1 MKYIYETHM
10 HTKEASACSGTEARE
25 FIKYMSD
32 LGYSGIIITDHFFNG
47 NSCIPK
53 DLPWEERV
61 EKYCSGYEHA
71 LEEARSTNS
80 DLVVMFGIEYNF
92 HGDEFLLYGVDKK
105 WLLDNPDILEKS
117 RHEVYESVHN
127 YGGIMIQAHPYRE
140 RGYLSE
146 INLTPSV
153 CDGVEAYNACNPDY
167 QNSLGYQYAVEKN
180 FRMSAG
186 SDIHNPGQPDMAG
199 MSFDH
204 KINSIDEYVKAF
216 MNNEGTPVFIRD
228 ISSNREFKEVSGDK
242 ALTVPTQGPTL
253 EVIWH

>member
-1 MKYIYETHM
+1 M
-10 HTKEASACSGTEARE
+10 HSQGS
-25 FIKYMSD
+25 S
-32 LGYSGIIITDHFFNG
+32 LGV
-47 NSCIPK
+47 PR
-53 DLPWEERV
+53 DLPWEKRV
-61 EKYCSGYEHA
+61 EQYCSGYEHA

-140 RGYLSE
+140 SGYLSE

-216 MNNEGTPVFIRD
+216 MNNEGTPVFMRD